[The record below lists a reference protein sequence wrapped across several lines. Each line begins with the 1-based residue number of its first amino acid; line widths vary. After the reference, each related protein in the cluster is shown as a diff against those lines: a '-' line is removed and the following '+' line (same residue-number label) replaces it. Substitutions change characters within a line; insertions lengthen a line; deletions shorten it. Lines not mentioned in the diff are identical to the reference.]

1 MIYANVITA
10 MEAYLS
16 KNIISLVL
24 NDENIFWKFVSKF
37 DWNNEKVDISKI
49 KDTYD
54 SMNMKV
60 QRKLAEIL
68 YHNLPKVRVMYQKIL
83 DINILQSEDD
93 MRFFNS
99 SVDIRH
105 DLVHRNGRKGTN
117 SSVDE
122 FHNITLDMINELI
135 ARVDLLINEVEEQ
148 KNQI

>member
-1 MIYANVITA
+1 MEEQIQELKELMKDVI
-10 MEAYLS
+10 E
-16 KNIISLVL
+16 
-24 NDENIFWKFVSKF
+24 DKFA
-37 DWNNEKVDISKI
+37 DKVDISKI

-54 SMNMKV
+54 SMNIKV

-68 YHNLPKVRVMYQKIL
+68 YHNLPKVRIMYQKIL

-93 MRFFNS
+93 MRFFNC

-117 SSVDE
+117 SRVDE

-135 ARVDLLINEVEEQ
+135 TRVDLLINEVERIKQQGININDFSYKE
-148 KNQI
+148 KISH